1 MLQAITR
8 ERIKSVLKQNGSNF
22 RTRIYASNF
31 EINEIVGGPKN
42 EICYIS
48 SPNAPIAI
56 GVCAMYVKD
65 VNAGVGQLHYTYTDN
80 LGSILAVTS
89 EAGTVIARQNFDA
102 WGRRRNAQ
110 NYDYLNQNTTAI
122 HNGLPGISSSGL
134 PSWLFRGYTGHEM
147 LDDALKKHT
156 FILLVA
162 NEEELRVL
170 NLRLVK
176 DCRGFKVLLVSGMI
190 CGQELVISLEIM

>member
-80 LGSILAVTS
+80 LGSIIAVTDDAGLV
-89 EAGTVIARQNFDA
+89 EARMNFDA
-102 WGRRRNAQ
+102 WGRRRHAI
-110 NYDYLNQNTTAI
+110 NYTYLTQNTTEI
-122 HNGLPGISSSGL
+122 HNGLPGLNSNGVL
-134 PSWLFRGYTGHEM
+134 PPWLYRGYTGHEM
-147 LDDALKKHT
+147 LDEFTLINMNA
-156 FILLVA
+156 
-162 NEEELRVL
+162 
-170 NLRLVK
+170 RLYDPV
-176 DCRGFKVLLVSGMI
+176 VGMMLS
-190 CGQELVISLEIM
+190 CD